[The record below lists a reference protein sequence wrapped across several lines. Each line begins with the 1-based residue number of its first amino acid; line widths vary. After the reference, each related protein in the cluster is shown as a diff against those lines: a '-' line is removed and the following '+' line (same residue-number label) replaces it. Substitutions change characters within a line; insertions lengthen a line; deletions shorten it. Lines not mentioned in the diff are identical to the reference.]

1 MKQVAP
7 AVRASAARYARD
19 PLLLGLTLFTI
30 VAVGAYFSG
39 VGSNHARVLGYW
51 VTQPPL
57 DLLLALA
64 CWRVARSG
72 NTPAPARRFFRA
84 FAATGSCFVVGDT
97 IQQPRRSTGESG
109 DDGRFVVCG
118 AALDQPM
125 LVRAATGS
133 LSATAVIEPRKDE
146 LVAVTLVLKPTS
158 PP

>member
-1 MKQVAP
+1 MPASVCKISSGHCQLRSRSADGVLVKQVAP

-97 IQQPRRSTGESG
+97 IQS
-109 DDGRFVVCG
+109 V
-118 AALDQPM
+118 LM
-125 LVRAATGS
+125 LVDPR
-133 LSATAVIEPRKDE
+133 TAGNG
-146 LVAVTLVLKPTS
+146 
-158 PP
+158 